1 MDDSHDLDRFVK
13 AQISSYKDALAELRA
28 GRKRSHWMWYIFP
41 QFAGLG
47 VSSTSQKYA
56 IKSTDEARAY
66 LAHPVLGPRLAECC
80 DAVLAIEGRTAY
92 EIMGTPDDLKLR
104 SCATLFGRV
113 APAGSVYERVLERYF
128 QGAPDEA
135 TLRMIAAEGSRPRL
149 A

>member
-56 IKSTDEARAY
+56 IKSIDDARAY

-113 APAGSVYERVLERYF
+113 VPAESVYERVLERYF

-135 TLRMIAAEGSRPRL
+135 TLRLIAAEGSRPRL

>member
-56 IKSTDEARAY
+56 IKSIDEARAY
-66 LAHPVLGPRLAECC
+66 LAHTVLGPRLAECC

-135 TLRMIAAEGSRPRL
+135 TLRLIAAEGSRPRL